1 MLGLAGVP
9 SFLQFL
15 GFIFLPESPRWL
27 TISRQEEKA
36 RRVLQSMRGQLDIEE
51 EYHSIKMSLTES
63 EHEQQCSSMYTVQF
77 GLNAP
82 RGYGMFTVLTPGFP
96 FKFCSGLLYTACTM
110 YHVSNILTRNI
121 RWKGM

>member
-82 RGYGMFTVLTPGFP
+82 RGLWYVHCYNTRISFQVF
-96 FKFCSGLLYTACTM
+96 SGLLYTACTM
-110 YHVSNILTRNI
+110 YHVSNILARNI